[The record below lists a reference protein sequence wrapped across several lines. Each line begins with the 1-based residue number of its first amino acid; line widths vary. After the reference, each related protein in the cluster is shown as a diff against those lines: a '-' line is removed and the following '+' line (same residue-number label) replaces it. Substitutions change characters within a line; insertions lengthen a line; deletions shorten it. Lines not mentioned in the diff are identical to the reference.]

1 MSFVEIVCILDK
13 SGSMSSV
20 KDDAIGGFNT
30 FLEEQKKLPGK
41 ANMSLIL
48 FNHEYEEIFSGK
60 DIQKVLSLENKN
72 YIPFGTT
79 ALLDAVGRTID
90 DVGRRLSNT
99 NEKERPEKVI
109 VVIMTDGQENASK
122 DYKRDKISEMVKH
135 QQEKYR
141 WEFIFLAANIDAFSE
156 ANSLS
161 ILLSNTYSYT
171 GDSFGTQ
178 SAYDTMTSSVSDYR
192 NP

>member
-41 ANMSLIL
+41 ANMSLVL
-48 FNHEYEEIFSGK
+48 FNHEYEESFSGR
-60 DIQKVLSLENKN
+60 DIQKVSSLKKED

-90 DVGRRLSNT
+90 DIGKRLFNT
-99 NEKERPEKVI
+99 DEKNRPEKVI

-122 DYKRDKISEMVKH
+122 DYKRDKISEMIKH
-135 QQEKYR
+135 QQEKYN
-141 WEFIFLAANIDAFSE
+141 WEFIFLAANIDAFAE
-156 ANSLS
+156 ANSLNIPS
-161 ILLSNTYSYT
+161 NNTYSYT

-178 SAYDTMTSSVSDYR
+178 SAYNVMTRSVFSYR

>member
-41 ANMSLIL
+41 ANMSLVL
-48 FNHEYEEIFSGK
+48 FNHEYEESFSGR
-60 DIQKVLSLENKN
+60 DIQKVSSLKKED

-90 DVGRRLSNT
+90 DIGKRLF
-99 NEKERPEKVI
+99 I
-109 VVIMTDGQENASK
+109 
-122 DYKRDKISEMVKH
+122 KH
-135 QQEKYR
+135 
-141 WEFIFLAANIDAFSE
+141 
-156 ANSLS
+156 
-161 ILLSNTYSYT
+161 T
-171 GDSFGTQ
+171 
-178 SAYDTMTSSVSDYR
+178 
-192 NP
+192 